1 MKPELMA
8 PVFCFLSMTDLKNK
22 SYWLLQSMRQFYT
35 ATFVVWLVWIL
46 FLDNNNLKVV
56 LSHRVKMKELEKQ
69 KSILEDKIKKVVRE
83 RNEVF
88 GNPKMLE
95 KWAREEYYMRKPHED
110 VYVIVDEN
118 NQPIES
124 RKEE

>member
-1 MKPELMA
+1 
-8 PVFCFLSMTDLKNK
+8 
-22 SYWLLQSMRQFYT
+22 MRKFYT

-56 LSHRVKMKELEKQ
+56 ISNRIKMKELEKE
-69 KSILEDKIKKVVRE
+69 KGILEEKIKQVKRE

-95 KWAREEYYMRKPHED
+95 KWAREKYLMRKPNED
-110 VYVIVDEN
+110 VYVIRDEN
-118 NQPIES
+118 NQPIEG